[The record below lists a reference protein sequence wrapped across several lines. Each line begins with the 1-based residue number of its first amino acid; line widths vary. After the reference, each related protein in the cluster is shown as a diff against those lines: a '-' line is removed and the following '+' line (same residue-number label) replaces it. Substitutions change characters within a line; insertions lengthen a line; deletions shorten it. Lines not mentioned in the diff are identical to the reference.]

1 MMDDFFSRLLLEN
14 DKVKV
19 DCCDQQGRTALEMA
33 VTGND
38 VEIVCYL
45 LERSSARHI
54 HKALLAAADNDM
66 ERICELILDH
76 PHYRESVR
84 RETERRAAE
93 MAGEEG
99 VAFFEDVNTDSRFSH
114 ANLSKLLLEVLLRA
128 AKRNNF
134 QIVKKIMMCGVF
146 LDEPHDYF
154 CACNDCTLE
163 RREDFKVYTTRRLDT
178 YTALA
183 SPAYISLTAED
194 PILFAFHLSRKF
206 RRLAEIEGEYKQ
218 IYNHLDQ
225 QVQNFTL
232 ALLDQCQSSD
242 EVKTVLSGK
251 SKPMENYDDSGGGG
265 GGGGAAAAAED
276 DGGGRGTILPL
287 VYTAVRME
295 QKKFVAH
302 PQCQAQIGEMWYSGV
317 PFFRYLNRFTYL
329 MLAIPIGLIVC
340 PAMSFIYLVSPWA
353 KVAHMV
359 NTPLMKFLSYTC
371 SYLTFLLLIISAK
384 LYLRHYMD
392 TFTCDKPDTLAYV
405 ILTLVYLWIVGLI
418 FEECKQIYASGVKDY
433 FASFWNMMDS
443 IMLSLLL
450 ASFVLELIT
459 PMRLYKMEW
468 HESEPL
474 TTTTTLSILLQHT
487 QHYRAANGSIVDFV
501 LPHASTVHPSKVQSL
516 ESPICL
522 QAKSSAALNNFCQD
536 YTGKVHVVWEPE
548 WVPDPELL
556 SDVLFSLGMIFSV
569 SRFSFIMP
577 ANEALGTMLVSFR
590 RTLAD
595 IAKIMGMFILVLLAF
610 TCGIA
615 ALYSPSRCQSAHFN
629 SIHMMHFHMDLG
641 LGTILNG
648 GGTGLPGFNEGQPE
662 FQYGRTSIPHPAR
675 PREIKPPVQMNTP
688 AA

>member
-54 HKALLAAADNDM
+54 HKTPHSPLSFISPTNKQALLAAADNDM

-265 GGGGAAAAAED
+265 GGGGAAAAED

-459 PMRLYKMEW
+459 PMRLYKDINIPDFFHQMEW

-474 TTTTTLSILLQHT
+474 TTTTTLSILSQHT
-487 QHYRAANGSIVDFV
+487 CSTTGQLMAASWTLSF
-501 LPHASTVHPSKVQSL
+501 HAASTVHPSKVQSA

-522 QAKSSAALNNFCQD
+522 QAKSSAA
-536 YTGKVHVVWEPE
+536 KE
-548 WVPDPELL
+548 
-556 SDVLFSLGMIFSV
+556 
-569 SRFSFIMP
+569 
-577 ANEALGTMLVSFR
+577 
-590 RTLAD
+590 
-595 IAKIMGMFILVLLAF
+595 
-610 TCGIA
+610 
-615 ALYSPSRCQSAHFN
+615 
-629 SIHMMHFHMDLG
+629 
-641 LGTILNG
+641 
-648 GGTGLPGFNEGQPE
+648 
-662 FQYGRTSIPHPAR
+662 
-675 PREIKPPVQMNTP
+675 
-688 AA
+688 